1 MNKTEKQIITLE
13 SVTLDNAQLAKELQ
27 ATIFPNEI
35 SPKQVDTGIV
45 TKNPQNYVAFY
56 GGGNDKPVGIV
67 GFYLLENVPKHV
79 LLNWYGVL
87 PNQRRK
93 GYGKEIL
100 SLAIKEARK
109 LYKDADY
116 LTFYTSK
123 THNKEAIILYNKM
136 GFVVKDYCNEEDIA
150 NIAKVQADY
159 ANDYVIGVYK
169 LTSASLPD
177 FKAINLN
184 IANEINILK
193 SFSGN
198 E

>member
-1 MNKTEKQIITLE
+1 M
-13 SVTLDNAQLAKELQ
+13 
-27 ATIFPNEI
+27 
-35 SPKQVDTGIV
+35 
-45 TKNPQNYVAFY
+45 
-56 GGGNDKPVGIV
+56 GGNDKPVGIV
-67 GFYLLENVPKHV
+67 GFYLLESVPKHV

-100 SLAIKEARK
+100 SLAIKKARK

-123 THNKEAIILYNKM
+123 THNKEAIILYKKM
-136 GFVVKDYCNEEDIA
+136 GFVVKDYCNEEDIS

-159 ANDYVIGVYK
+159 TNDYVIGIYK

-193 SFSGN
+193 SFLGN

>member
-56 GGGNDKPVGIV
+56 EGDDKPVGIV

-123 THNKEAIILYNKM
+123 THNKEAIILYKKM
-136 GFVVKDYCNEEDIA
+136 GFVVKDYCNEEDIS

-159 ANDYVIGVYK
+159 TNDYVIGIYK

-193 SFSGN
+193 SFLGN